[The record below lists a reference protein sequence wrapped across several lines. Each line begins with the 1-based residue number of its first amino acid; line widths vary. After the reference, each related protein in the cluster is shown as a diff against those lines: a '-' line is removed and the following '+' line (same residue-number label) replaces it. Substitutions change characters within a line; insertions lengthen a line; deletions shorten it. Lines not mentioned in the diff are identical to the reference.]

1 MNLAVPL
8 CARALFLAQFLA
20 SFLFCHVQGQSD
32 GSGVVVAMYNISAS
46 QGSQAVLQCH
56 SQRMVWTQDRLKDR
70 QRVAHWDLLR
80 SGPDH
85 AMERV
90 IDMFSAGDQRIYNG
104 YNQGR
109 IYMPKTAFKDGNF
122 SLVIKDVAMS
132 DKGIYSCNLHHH
144 YCHLYESIKV
154 QLNVT
159 KSARKERRFWDGQ
172 KAVFVVL
179 VGSTVVLPCINRRPI
194 WTEGNS
200 QEDQQ
205 QVVHWDRQPPGVR
218 HDRAD
223 RLIDLYASGERR
235 HYGPL
240 FVQQK
245 MNISAT
251 AFSQGDFSL
260 IISDTQPLDQG
271 LYSCHLHHH
280 YCGLHERRIFQL
292 TVTPPVPQIPQEPTD
307 EPRYL
312 PNEDPSTNMVEVP
325 PHVINVI
332 LPEQRS
338 HFLQQLGYILATLLL
353 LALIVLAVIFLT
365 RHRKRQ
371 GQDFDPRKVES
382 PPLPMVTYVGHTSS
396 VKKECERSIPEVK
409 SSNQEETKLD
419 YKNNLLK
426 EAEMSKLCSQKA
438 IDLDR
443 VHPKMKNHPKMNE
456 GFTGL
461 ERYEEMVKPSWK

>member
-1 MNLAVPL
+1 MKNLT
-8 CARALFLAQFLA
+8 RAIFFFQLLA
-20 SFLFCHVQGQSD
+20 SFVFSPALGQSD
-32 GSGVVVAMYNISAS
+32 GSGVVVAMYNMSAP
-46 QGSQAVLQCH
+46 QGSRAVLQCH
-56 SQRMVWTQDRLKDR
+56 SQRMVWTQDRIKDR
-70 QRVAHWDLLR
+70 QRVVHWDLLR
-80 SGPDH
+80 SGPAY

-109 IYMPKTAFKDGNF
+109 ISMPKTAFKDGNF
-122 SLVIKDVAMS
+122 SLVIEDIAMT

-172 KAVFVVL
+172 KAVYVVL
-179 VGSTVVLPCINRRPI
+179 VGSTVVLPCVNRRPI

-205 QVVHWDRQPPGVR
+205 QVVHWDRQPPGVQ
-218 HDRAD
+218 HDRAN

-240 FVQQK
+240 FVQRK
-245 MNISAT
+245 MNISAM

-260 IISDTQPLDQG
+260 IISDIQQIDQG

-292 TVTPPVPQIPQEPTD
+292 TVTPPVPQEPTD
-307 EPRYL
+307 EPQHL
-312 PNEDPSTNMVEVP
+312 PNEDPNTNMVEVP

-332 LPEQRS
+332 LPEHRS
-338 HFLQQLGYILATLLL
+338 LFFQQLGYILAILLL
-353 LALIVLAVIFLT
+353 LALIVLAIILLT
-365 RHRKRQ
+365 RRRKRQ
-371 GQDFDPRKVES
+371 GQEFDPQKIES
-382 PPLPMVTYVGHTSS
+382 PPLPTVKYVGHKSY
-396 VKKECERSIPEVK
+396 VKKECERSISEMR

-426 EAEMSKLCSQKA
+426 EAEMSKLCSPKA

-443 VHPKMKNHPKMNE
+443 EIEK
-456 GFTGL
+456 L
-461 ERYEEMVKPSWK
+461 SWK

>member
-1 MNLAVPL
+1 MKNLAMPF
-8 CARALFLAQFLA
+8 CAQALFLAQLLA
-20 SFLFCHVQGQSD
+20 SFLFSPALGQSD
-32 GSGVVVAMYNISAS
+32 GSGVVVAMYNISAP
-46 QGSQAVLQCH
+46 QGSQAMLQCH

-70 QRVAHWDLLR
+70 QRVVHWDLLR
-80 SGPDH
+80 TGPDY

-90 IDMFSAGDQRIYNG
+90 LDMFSAGDQRIYNG

-109 IYMPKTAFKDGNF
+109 ISMPKTAFKDGNF

-159 KSARKERRFWDGQ
+159 KLARKEKRFWDGQ
-172 KAVFVVL
+172 KAVYVVL
-179 VGSTVVLPCINRRPI
+179 VGSTVVLPCVNRRPI

-260 IISDTQPLDQG
+260 IISDIQLLDQG

-292 TVTPPVPQIPQEPTD
+292 SVTPSVPQITQEPTD
-307 EPRYL
+307 EPQYL
-312 PNEDPSTNMVEVP
+312 PNEDPNTNMVEVP

-338 HFLQQLGYILATLLL
+338 HFLQQLGYILATLFL
-353 LALIVLAVIFLT
+353 LALIVLAIVFLT
-365 RHRKRQ
+365 HHRKRQ

-382 PPLPMVTYVGHTSS
+382 PPLPTVTYVGHTSY
-396 VKKECERSIPEVK
+396 VKKECEGSIPEGK

-426 EAEMSKLCSQKA
+426 EAEMSKLCSPKT

-443 VHPKMKNHPKMNE
+443 
-456 GFTGL
+456 
-461 ERYEEMVKPSWK
+461 EMEKLSWK

>member
-32 GSGVVVAMYNISAS
+32 GSGVVVATYNISAS

-223 RLIDLYASGERR
+223 RLIDLYAS
-235 HYGPL
+235 
-240 FVQQK
+240 
-245 MNISAT
+245 
-251 AFSQGDFSL
+251 
-260 IISDTQPLDQG
+260 DTQPLDQG

-307 EPRYL
+307 EPQYL
-312 PNEDPSTNMVEVP
+312 PNEDPNTNMVEVP

-353 LALIVLAVIFLT
+353 LALIVLAVVFLT

-438 IDLDR
+438 TDLDR
-443 VHPKMKNHPKMNE
+443 
-456 GFTGL
+456 
-461 ERYEEMVKPSWK
+461 EMVKPSWK

>member
-307 EPRYL
+307 EPQYL

-409 SSNQEETKLD
+409 SSNQEETKL
-419 YKNNLLK
+419 
-426 EAEMSKLCSQKA
+426 
-438 IDLDR
+438 
-443 VHPKMKNHPKMNE
+443 
-456 GFTGL
+456 
-461 ERYEEMVKPSWK
+461 EMVKPSWK